1 MSYYSK
7 RFQRVVQR
15 HLNISRDIAKHYM
28 KIGKKETSIIISQK
42 VEIENDGNAKLKTTI
57 DLLPIRRMY
66 NDGTTIVDD
75 AYLLHEMEEDI
86 EL

>member
-1 MSYYSK
+1 MSYYSN
-7 RFQRVVQR
+7 RFQKVLQR
-15 HLNISRDIAKHYM
+15 HLNISRGIAKHYM

-66 NDGTTIVDD
+66 NDGTKIVDD